1 MNQNKISLAKKTLQY
16 LEKKKLRDINLKNF
30 LSNTK
35 VPNMNNKI
43 DLILNINDFFDFQL
57 KKNLVNIEKSSQR
70 DMLFEIMMAR
80 YDILNEYR
88 TSVKNII
95 NHFMSRP
102 QGVLKLIPKLI
113 ESKILIATFA
123 NINPSGI
130 QGIIKI
136 KIIFALYYIT
146 LFTWFNDENESLE
159 KTMSVL
165 DKYLNNIEKV
175 YKIFMSSQNFIN
187 YKEFENVD
195 IRIGTVIEAHEYNE
209 LKKPSIIL
217 KIDFGEKIGIKKTSA
232 QLQKYYKSDELIN
245 KQVIAV
251 VNFEPKQI
259 GKIISEVLV
268 LGVPDLENEPV
279 LLSPDKPVNNGGKL
293 F

>member
-16 LEKKKLRDINLKNF
+16 LEKKKFRDINLKNLLF
-30 LSNTK
+30 NTK
-35 VPNMNNKI
+35 VSDMHNKI

-102 QGVLKLIPKLI
+102 QEVLKLLPKSV

-123 NINPSGI
+123 NINLNGI
-130 QGIIKI
+130 QGVIKI
-136 KIIFALYYIT
+136 KIIFVLYYTI

-175 YKIFMSSQNFIN
+175 
-187 YKEFENVD
+187 
-195 IRIGTVIEAHEYNE
+195 
-209 LKKPSIIL
+209 
-217 KIDFGEKIGIKKTSA
+217 IKFS
-232 QLQKYYKSDELIN
+232 
-245 KQVIAV
+245 
-251 VNFEPKQI
+251 
-259 GKIISEVLV
+259 
-268 LGVPDLENEPV
+268 
-279 LLSPDKPVNNGGKL
+279 
-293 F
+293 

>member
-30 LSNTK
+30 LSNIK

-130 QGIIKI
+130 QGVIKI

-175 YKIFMSSQNFIN
+175 
-187 YKEFENVD
+187 
-195 IRIGTVIEAHEYNE
+195 
-209 LKKPSIIL
+209 
-217 KIDFGEKIGIKKTSA
+217 IKFS
-232 QLQKYYKSDELIN
+232 
-245 KQVIAV
+245 
-251 VNFEPKQI
+251 
-259 GKIISEVLV
+259 
-268 LGVPDLENEPV
+268 
-279 LLSPDKPVNNGGKL
+279 
-293 F
+293 

>member
-30 LSNTK
+30 LSNSK

-88 TSVKNII
+88 VSVKNII
-95 NHFMSRP
+95 KHFMSRP
-102 QGVLKLIPKLI
+102 QEVLKLIPKLV

-123 NINPSGI
+123 NINLNGI
-130 QGIIKI
+130 QGVIKI
-136 KIIFALYYIT
+136 KIIFGLYYIT

-175 YKIFMSSQNFIN
+175 
-187 YKEFENVD
+187 
-195 IRIGTVIEAHEYNE
+195 
-209 LKKPSIIL
+209 
-217 KIDFGEKIGIKKTSA
+217 IKFS
-232 QLQKYYKSDELIN
+232 
-245 KQVIAV
+245 
-251 VNFEPKQI
+251 
-259 GKIISEVLV
+259 
-268 LGVPDLENEPV
+268 
-279 LLSPDKPVNNGGKL
+279 
-293 F
+293 

>member
-16 LEKKKLRDINLKNF
+16 LEKKKLRDIKLKNF

-35 VPNMNNKI
+35 VSNMNNKI
-43 DLILNINDFFDFQL
+43 DLISNINDFFDFQL

-88 TSVKNII
+88 PSVKNII
-95 NHFMSRP
+95 NHFIYRP

-123 NINPSGI
+123 KIKLSGI

-136 KIIFALYYIT
+136 KTIFALYYIT

-165 DKYLNNIEKV
+165 DKYLNNIEK
-175 YKIFMSSQNFIN
+175 FI
-187 YKEFENVD
+187 KF
-195 IRIGTVIEAHEYNE
+195 
-209 LKKPSIIL
+209 S
-217 KIDFGEKIGIKKTSA
+217 
-232 QLQKYYKSDELIN
+232 
-245 KQVIAV
+245 
-251 VNFEPKQI
+251 
-259 GKIISEVLV
+259 
-268 LGVPDLENEPV
+268 
-279 LLSPDKPVNNGGKL
+279 
-293 F
+293 